1 MTHAAPPSSPADASS
16 RSTTDT
22 YTWANS
28 VAFKT
33 AWGYKFSFKG
43 SYPMLGDITDEV
55 TINFDKTWTN
65 NWWEDFAQAHY
76 YAVVASCGTL
86 LTLVFPS

>member
-1 MTHAAPPSSPADASS
+1 
-16 RSTTDT
+16 
-22 YTWANS
+22 
-28 VAFKT
+28 
-33 AWGYKFSFKG
+33 
-43 SYPMLGDITDEV
+43 MLGDITDEV